1 MNLAI
6 FSVAPMIH
14 LHLFVGEYVQIVQ
27 PVPSLRFI
35 QTVF

>member
-1 MNLAI
+1 MKLAI

-14 LHLFVGEYVQIVQ
+14 LFVGEYVQIAQAVQ
-27 PVPSLRFI
+27 SLRFV